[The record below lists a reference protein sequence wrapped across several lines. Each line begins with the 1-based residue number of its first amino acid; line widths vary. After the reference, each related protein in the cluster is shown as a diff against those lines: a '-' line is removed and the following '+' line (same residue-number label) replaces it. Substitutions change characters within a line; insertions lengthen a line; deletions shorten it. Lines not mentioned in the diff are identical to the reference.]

1 MESLQKLLLSMNNT
15 MGFCDFGS
23 RMLVGMKTWPLK
35 HFAPVSEK
43 EKLSQMTAASYQQ
56 I

>member
-35 HFAPVSEK
+35 LFAPVSEK